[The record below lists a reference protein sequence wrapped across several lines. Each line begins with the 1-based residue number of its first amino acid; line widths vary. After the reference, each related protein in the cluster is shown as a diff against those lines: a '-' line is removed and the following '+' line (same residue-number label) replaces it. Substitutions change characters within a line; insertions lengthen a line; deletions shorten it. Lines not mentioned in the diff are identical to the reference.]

1 VKGNLDWRMPAWLF
15 YCILTVLLWG
25 SWGMVSKAAVDIIS
39 PLMNQVLYTLGL
51 VPPLIVA
58 ARARGLLAGAD
69 KRRGTTYGIVTGLLG
84 GVGNVAFFAALG
96 AGGKAST
103 VVPLTSVY
111 PLFTVFAALIV
122 LKEKLNRVQIAGIGL
137 ALAAIY
143 LLSSG

>member
-1 VKGNLDWRMPAWLF
+1 MPAWLF

-25 SWGMVSKAAVDIIS
+25 SWGAVSKAAVDIVS

-58 ARARGLLAGAD
+58 VRRRSLLTGTD
-69 KRRGTTYGIVTGLLG
+69 MRRGTAYGVVTGLLG
-84 GVGNVAFFAALG
+84 GVGNIAFFAALG

-111 PLFTVFAALIV
+111 PLLTVFAALIV
-122 LKEKLNRVQIAGIGL
+122 LKEKLNRVQMAGIGL
-137 ALAAIY
+137 ALGAIY